1 MEERVG
7 PMSRTVVNL
16 KDDLIRKGR
25 RLTGLKKKVEVVN
38 LALEELVRQKE
49 ARKILDL
56 AGKVRWVGNLKAM
69 RRDRRLDFGR

>member
-1 MEERVG
+1 MEEGVES
-7 PMSRTVVNL
+7 MSRTVVNL

-25 RLTGLKKKVEVVN
+25 RLTGLKKKVEIVT

-56 AGKVRWVGNLKAM
+56 AGKVKGEWHIKEWRK
-69 RRDRRLDFGR
+69 GRFE